1 MTFNS
6 LAFALFLPAVFSL
19 YWSLP
24 KKVFQ
29 QNLLLLVAS
38 YAFYA
43 WWDYRFLALLF
54 ISSVLTYL
62 LGLGLEREERPAR
75 RKMLLWAS
83 LLVNL
88 GTLVFF
94 KYLGFFAGSF
104 AALLNL
110 MGLRVG
116 ALALH
121 IILPLGIS
129 YYTFQM
135 LGYTI
140 DVYRKQF
147 HATRDLLSFLVFTGF
162 FAKLV
167 AGPIERAQN
176 LLPQLEKERAF
187 DTSRAKDGLRQMLW
201 GFFKKAVIADNLAAP
216 VDRIYGHYASA
227 DGLTLLIGTF
237 FFAMQIYCD
246 FSGYSDMAIG
256 TGRLF
261 GLDLMRNFAYPYF
274 SRDIAE
280 FWRRWHISL
289 STWFRDYVF
298 FPLGWLRRG
307 KLIGARNVVITF
319 TLSGLWHG
327 ADWTFV
333 CWGLLNG
340 LYFIPQI
347 ASGKQPRRSAIVAQG
362 KLRPS
367 FKELREMLATFA
379 LVLLAWVFFRANSL
393 EQAFHLPGRALTHP
407 WISGPHLAGY
417 LPLFALCAVLLVCE
431 WFQRT
436 KEHALD
442 IAGLPL
448 ILRWAIYYVILTLIF
463 WYGVTGNVPFIYVK
477 F

>member
-1 MTFNS
+1 MTYNS
-6 LAFALFLPAVFSL
+6 IAFALFLPVVFSL

-24 KKVFQ
+24 RKVFP
-29 QNLLLLVAS
+29 QNLLLLIAS
-38 YAFYA
+38 YLFYA

-62 LGLGLEREERPAR
+62 LGLGMEREERHAR
-75 RKMLLWAS
+75 RRLLLWAS
-83 LLVNL
+83 LLVNV

-94 KYLGFFAGSF
+94 KYLGFFVASF

-110 MGLRVG
+110 MGLRVSVPV
-116 ALALH
+116 LKL
-121 IILPLGIS
+121 ILPLGIS

-147 HATRDLLSFLVFTGF
+147 RATRDLLAFLVFTGF

-167 AGPIERAQN
+167 AGPIERAGN
-176 LLPQLEKERAF
+176 FLPQLQKERAF
-187 DTSRAKDGLRQMLW
+187 DTARAKDGLRQMLW
-201 GFFKKAVIADNLAAP
+201 GFFKKVVIADNLAAP
-216 VDRIYGHYASA
+216 VDQIYGHYASL
-227 DGLTLLIGTF
+227 DGVTLLAGTF

-307 KLIGARNVVITF
+307 KLIGARNVIVTF

-327 ADWTFV
+327 AAWTFV
-333 CWGLLNG
+333 TWGFLNG

-347 ASGKQPRRSAIVAQG
+347 MTGKQPRRSAIVAQG
-362 KLRPS
+362 KSWPTFAESRQ
-367 FKELREMLATFA
+367 MLATFA
-379 LVLLAWVFFRANSL
+379 LVLLAWVFFRAGTL
-393 EQAFHLPGRALTHP
+393 AQAFHLLGRALIHP
-407 WISGPHLAGY
+407 WTSGPHEGY
-417 LPLFALCAVLLVCE
+417 WPLLFVCGALLLCE

-442 IAGLPL
+442 IERLPL
-448 ILRWAIYYVILTLIF
+448 GLRWLIYYGILALIF

>member
-6 LAFALFLPAVFSL
+6 IAFALFLPIVFAL

-24 KKVFQ
+24 RRVFA
-29 QNLLLLVAS
+29 QNLLLLIAS
-38 YAFYA
+38 YLFYA
-43 WWDYRFLALLF
+43 WWDYRFLSLLF
-54 ISSVLTYL
+54 LSSVINYL
-62 LGLGLEREERPAR
+62 LGLGLESEARPVR
-75 RKMLLWAS
+75 RKLLLWSS
-83 LLVNL
+83 LLVNI

-94 KYLGFFAGSF
+94 KYLGFFAASF

-110 MGLRVG
+110 MGLRVS
-116 ALALH
+116 APVLN

-147 HATRDLLSFLVFTGF
+147 HATRDLVSFLLFGGF

-167 AGPIERAQN
+167 AGPIERASN

-187 DTSRAKDGLRQMLW
+187 DTTRAKDGLRQMLW
-201 GFFKKAVIADNLAAP
+201 GFFKKVVIADNLAAP
-216 VDRIYGHYASA
+216 VDQIYSHYGTT
-227 DGLTLLIGTF
+227 DGLTLLVGTF

-307 KLIGARNVVITF
+307 KLLGVRNVLLTF

-327 ADWTFV
+327 ADWTFIS
-333 CWGLLNG
+333 WGFLNG

-347 ASGKQPRRSAIVAQG
+347 MTGKQPRRSAIVAQG
-362 KLRPS
+362 KLLPS
-367 FKELREMLATFA
+367 FKELRQMLATFG
-379 LVLLAWVFFRANSL
+379 LVLLAWVFFRAASL
-393 EQAFHLPGRALTHP
+393 SQAFHLLWRALTHP
-407 WISGPHLAGY
+407 WLNVAHAGY
-417 LPLFALCAVLLVCE
+417 LPLFTVCCALLLWE
-431 WFQRT
+431 WFQRA
-436 KEHALD
+436 KEHPLEL
-442 IAGLPL
+442 AGLPL
-448 ILRWAIYYVILTLIF
+448 ALRWAAYYVILALIF